1 MDEQPA
7 VRPDDAVIRGASETS
22 RGPWTGAAGTWVHGT
37 QRQASVRDGRAPG
50 ASSSATPRKGQNREA
65 AKGRRAAAGFEG
77 RRADWE
83 TPGPGSAVWPQPGFG
98 RAARGSAGDAGPLG
112 LRQARARQRSRK
124 FWACF
129 LSSVYCFL
137 DLELERRRPRDYKPS
152 PRVCAEEPRGLRG
165 WLRGSRAPRSPRLL
179 WTATPAEPLFLKLGR
194 FADLSRKFFLVPGT
208 LARLLSSAECVSA
221 TLLSQK
227 KRVKVQL
234 VEISPFSS
242 WKRV

>member
-1 MDEQPA
+1 MRRGLGCTGLSA
-7 VRPDDAVIRGASETS
+7 GVRLRRPRAGRFQLCDAPERAEPRGGEGSASGRGVRGA
-22 RGPWTGAAGTWVHGT
+22 
-37 QRQASVRDGRAPG
+37 
-50 ASSSATPRKGQNREA
+50 
-65 AKGRRAAAGFEG
+65 EG
-77 RRADWE
+77 RLGDARA
-83 TPGPGSAVWPQPGFG
+83 GVG
-98 RAARGSAGDAGPLG
+98 RAARGSAGDAGPPG

-165 WLRGSRAPRSPRLL
+165 WLQGSRAPRSPRLL

-208 LARLLSSAECVSA
+208 LARLLSSAECVSV

>member
-1 MDEQPA
+1 M
-7 VRPDDAVIRGASETS
+7 
-22 RGPWTGAAGTWVHGT
+22 HGT
-37 QRQASVRDGRAPG
+37 QRRRQSETAARRVLPAPRRPG
-50 ASSSATPRKGQNREA
+50 
-65 AKGRRAAAGFEG
+65 KGRTARRRRVGERPRGSRGGGPTG
-77 RRADWE
+77 RRQGRGR
-83 TPGPGSAVWPQPGFG
+83 PSGRSPGSAARPGDRRGTRVLWVSARRG
-98 RAARGSAGDAGPLG
+98 RGNAQEGSGPV
-112 LRQARARQRSRK
+112 S
-124 FWACF
+124 F
-129 LSSVYCFL
+129 SVYCFL

-165 WLRGSRAPRSPRLL
+165 WLQGSRAPRSPRLL